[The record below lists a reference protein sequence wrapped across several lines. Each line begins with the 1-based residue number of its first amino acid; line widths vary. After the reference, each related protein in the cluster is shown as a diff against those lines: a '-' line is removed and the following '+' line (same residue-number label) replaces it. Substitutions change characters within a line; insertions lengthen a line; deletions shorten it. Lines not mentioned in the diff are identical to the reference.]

1 MSPTTN
7 ANMLHAFNYKT
18 SNRYLVKN
26 NPNPTKV
33 ETKPW
38 TAEEIADFRA
48 FLRSGLTEE
57 EYDKRKAEGTL

>member
-7 ANMLHAFNYKT
+7 ANMLHNFNYKP

-26 NPNPTKV
+26 NSKPTKV
-33 ETKPW
+33 EVKPW

-48 FLRSGLTEE
+48 WLHSGLTEK